1 MLFSLLS
8 GATVLFATDYAAW
21 TIAILAAVFVVVV
34 VIGLHVW
41 GAIQDGREEKANYR
55 RRHPS

>member
-1 MLFSLLS
+1 MLS
-8 GATVLFATDYAAW
+8 ATDYAAW
-21 TIAILAAVFVVVV
+21 IVAIAGAAFVAIV

-41 GAIQDGREEKANYR
+41 GAIQDGREEKENWD